1 MLFVPCPV
9 SSEGEAYSFIYL
21 SVRGIEPR
29 VSLESVWQM
38 VTTEPHL
45 RPKRWS
51 PPFHCEN
58 WGINCVCGHLCHLP
72 VSLCSLGSPPPP
84 SHLPFLVMPSVFPTS
99 LPLRLL
105 FCLSVCHVVPSACD
119 LPVPSSFPDVHSGSS
134 QCFSLLAIVA
144 ET

>member
-84 SHLPFLVMPSVFPTS
+84 VTYRSLSCPVSFRPHSLCACSSV
-99 LPLRLL
+99 
-105 FCLSVCHVVPSACD
+105 CLSAT
-119 LPVPSSFPDVHSGSS
+119 LFPQRVTSRFQVHFLMSI
-134 QCFSLLAIVA
+134 LAPHSVSHCWPL
-144 ET
+144 